1 MKHTV
6 VIERC
11 DPKSPDGEIRDKV
24 AAMLSKL
31 PDIDARL
38 GRAQSMRVWGALT
51 VSFSKST
58 SASGRRPPISAGRLT
73 MWTPLCSTVL
83 PPFCTNGPTP
93 TCWLVMVAMGSRPPR
108 PRQHG
113 HMAIIDEVGFRFLD
127 LHQPPY
133 ARFAVPQPAMFRWY
147 DLSAAL
153 EEVDLV
159 ISVAKMKAHHLCGLT
174 LTMKNLFG
182 LPPGPIYGSPR
193 AALHSQIRLPG
204 ILADLSQ
211 LFPSEICLIDG
222 VVGCNFQEWS
232 SQGGDPVSSG
242 ILIAGNNPVATDATG
257 ARFMGIDPAATLGTS
272 PFLRAEN
279 HIKLAA
285 GLGLGSLEADDID
298 LVGDMPIE
306 RKPFSVSGASE
317 AEVYAREDQYRH
329 AVCRSAQQYFA
340 DRDRFVRDYQDQIV
354 LFGNDRVLYH
364 TPAAE
369 FAFPAFG
376 KALGAEGLGLYE
388 GFLKL
393 VQAEEA
399 ELSAPYTL

>member
-24 AAMLSKL
+24 VAMLSKL
-31 PDIDARL
+31 PNIDARL
-38 GRAQSMRVWGALT
+38 GRAHRIFVKVNIGLRQAPTYLGRPFDHVDPAVFDGLA
-51 VSFSKST
+51 SFLHERT
-58 SASGRRPPISAGRLT
+58 DAH
-73 MWTPLCSTVL
+73 VL
-83 PPFCTNGPTP
+83 VGDGCDGIAP
-93 TCWLVMVAMGSRPPR
+93 AEAA
-108 PRQHG
+108 RQHG

-211 LFPSEICLIDG
+211 LFPPEICLIDG

-257 ARFMGIDPAATLGTS
+257 ARFMGIDPAATLGTA

-279 HIKLAA
+279 HVKLAA
-285 GLGLGSLEADDID
+285 GLGLGSFETADID

-306 RKPFSVSGASE
+306 HKPFSVSGASE

-364 TPAAE
+364 APAAE
-369 FAFPAFG
+369 FAFQAFG